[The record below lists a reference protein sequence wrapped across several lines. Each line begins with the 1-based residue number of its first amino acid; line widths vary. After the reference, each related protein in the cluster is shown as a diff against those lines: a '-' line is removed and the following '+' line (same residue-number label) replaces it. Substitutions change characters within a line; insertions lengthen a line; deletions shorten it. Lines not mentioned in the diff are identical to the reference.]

1 MDELN
6 KELKPD
12 NIGLTLPNEESTT
25 VDINDVDL
33 SESSGKSSNDAVA
46 ENTENATQGKKKGR
60 FKSWLSRIKPSKRKL
75 IQLYAALLFNVNL
88 KGFKNGRIYQGP
100 IKSVCAPGLNCYS
113 CPGASAACPLGSL
126 QTTLTGADKSAF
138 MYVLG
143 ILLLYAIIAGRWICG
158 WLCPF
163 GLIQELFY
171 KIKTPKLKKSKFT
184 RILSFF
190 KYVLLVFFVIIVPLL
205 YALRNV
211 QLPATPAF
219 CKYICPAGTFE
230 GALLL
235 LSNKVNESKLAMLGP
250 LFTWKFALMVS
261 FIVGSIFIFRFF
273 CRFFCPLGALYGL
286 FNKISIFGIK
296 LDKPKCIDCGLCI
309 SKCKM
314 DIHHVGDHEC
324 ISCGE
329 CIDVCPTK
337 AISFKGSKIFLKDNE
352 ISQPVI
358 TEAPINTESATI
370 SSAKAKKPMTLEK
383 KRKIVKSIVAIALA
397 IIMVGAIVYYNFID
411 KPPVMPEGYEV
422 GNACPE
428 GAVSIIDANGLTGS
442 TFDPS
447 KNTGKVTVINFWGV
461 WCGPCLA
468 ELPEFAQA
476 SAEFKDSVTVFAI
489 HTVED
494 ANKAPKY
501 IGEFNAQY
509 KDSNIIFGL
518 DTPSDPSS
526 IISPD
531 AYFQALGG
539 TDTMPMTVILDS
551 NGVIT
556 HHFDGKISHET
567 LVNAIEE
574 ALKK

>member
-6 KELKPD
+6 KELKSED
-12 NIGLTLPNEESTT
+12 IGLTSKEAATVTEATDCAVEEK
-25 VDINDVDL
+25 ND
-33 SESSGKSSNDAVA
+33 K
-46 ENTENATQGKKKGR
+46 NATQGKKKRG
-60 FKSWLSRIKPSKRKL
+60 FKSFVSKIIPSKRKL
-75 IQLYAALLFNVNL
+75 IQLYAALLFNANL
-88 KGFKNGRIYQGP
+88 KGFKNGRIYQGSV
-100 IKSVCAPGLNCYS
+100 KTVCAPGLNCYS
-113 CPGASAACPLGSL
+113 CPGASAACPLGSM
-126 QTTLTGADKSAF
+126 QTALTGADKSAF
-138 MYVLG
+138 FYAFGIVLLFA
-143 ILLLYAIIAGRWICG
+143 ILAGRWICG

-171 KIKTPKLKKSKFT
+171 KIKTPKLKKNKFT
-184 RILSFF
+184 RALSFF
-190 KYVLLVFFVIIVPLL
+190 KYVILVFFVVIIPLI

-211 QLPATPAF
+211 QMPATPAF

-230 GALLL
+230 GSLLL
-235 LSNKVNESKLAMLGP
+235 LSNKINESKLSMLGP

-286 FNKISIFGIK
+286 FNKISVFGVK
-296 LDKPKCIDCGLCI
+296 LDRSACVDCGRCI
-309 SKCKM
+309 TKCKM
-314 DIHHVGDHEC
+314 DIHHVGDQEC

-352 ISQPVI
+352 ISAPVS
-358 TEAPINTESATI
+358 ENESVSQKDI
-370 SSAKAKKPMTLEK
+370 SKSMSLNK
-383 KRKIVKSIVAIALA
+383 KRKLVKSIVAIVLC
-397 IIMVGAIVYYNFID
+397 VVLLGSLVYYNFID

-422 GNACPE
+422 GNSCPSS
-428 GAVSIIDANGLTGS
+428 GVDIIDANGLTGEK
-442 TFDPS
+442 FNPAE
-447 KNTGKVTVINFWGV
+447 NTGKVTVVNFWGV

-476 SAEFKDSVTVFAI
+476 SAEFKDSVTIFAI

-494 ANKAPKY
+494 ADKAPKY
-501 IGEFNAQY
+501 VGEFNAQY
-509 KDSNIIFGL
+509 KESNIIFGL
-518 DTPSDPSS
+518 DTPSDPSA

-531 AYFQALGG
+531 AYFQMLGG
-539 TDTMPMTVILDS
+539 TDTMPMTVILDA

-556 HHFDGKISHET
+556 HRFSGKISHET

>member
-6 KELKPD
+6 KELKPED
-12 NIGLTLPNEESTT
+12 IGLTLKESTFT
-25 VDINDVDL
+25 AVDESTKENDDL
-33 SESSGKSSNDAVA
+33 NESITAESVA
-46 ENTENATQGKKKGR
+46 ESQENATQGKKKGR
-60 FKSWLSRIKPSKRKL
+60 FRAWLSRIKPSKRKL
-75 IQLYAALLFNVNL
+75 IQLYAALVFNANL
-88 KGFKNGRIYQGP
+88 KGFKNGRIYQGSV
-100 IKSVCAPGLNCYS
+100 KSVCAPGLNCYS
-113 CPGASAACPLGSL
+113 CPGASAACPLGSM
-126 QTTLTGADKSAF
+126 QTALTGADKSAIF
-138 MYVLG
+138 YVFG
-143 ILLLYAIIAGRWICG
+143 ILLLYAILAGRWICG

-190 KYVLLVFFVIIVPLL
+190 KYVILVFFVVIIPLI

-211 QLPATPAF
+211 QMPATPAF

-230 GALLL
+230 GSLLL
-235 LSNKVNESKLAMLGP
+235 LSNKINESKLAMLGP

-286 FNKISIFGIK
+286 FNKISIFGVK
-296 LDKPKCIDCGLCI
+296 LDRSACIDCGRCI
-309 SKCKM
+309 TKCKM
-314 DIHHVGDHEC
+314 DIHHVGDQEC

-352 ISQPVI
+352 ISDTCQ
-358 TEAPINTESATI
+358 TQTSNDTSTDGATRGT
-370 SSAKAKKPMTLEK
+370 AKKPMSLEK
-383 KRKIVKSIVAIALA
+383 KRKLVKSIVAIVLC
-397 IIMVGAIVYYNFID
+397 VVLLGSLVYYNFID
-411 KPPVMPEGYEV
+411 KPPVIPEGTEV
-422 GNACPE
+422 GSSCPAGE
-428 GAVSIIDANGLTGS
+428 VNIIDENGLTGEV
-442 TFDPS
+442 FNPS

-476 SAEFKDSVTVFAI
+476 SAEFEDSVTVFAI

-501 IGEFNAQY
+501 IEEFNAQY

-518 DTPSDPSS
+518 DTPSDPSA

-556 HHFDGKISHET
+556 HHFDGRISHET

-574 ALKK
+574 ALKR

>member
-1 MDELN
+1 
-6 KELKPD
+6 
-12 NIGLTLPNEESTT
+12 
-25 VDINDVDL
+25 
-33 SESSGKSSNDAVA
+33 
-46 ENTENATQGKKKGR
+46 
-60 FKSWLSRIKPSKRKL
+60 
-75 IQLYAALLFNVNL
+75 
-88 KGFKNGRIYQGP
+88 
-100 IKSVCAPGLNCYS
+100 
-113 CPGASAACPLGSL
+113 
-126 QTTLTGADKSAF
+126 
-138 MYVLG
+138 
-143 ILLLYAIIAGRWICG
+143 
-158 WLCPF
+158 
-163 GLIQELFY
+163 
-171 KIKTPKLKKSKFT
+171 
-184 RILSFF
+184 
-190 KYVLLVFFVIIVPLL
+190 
-205 YALRNV
+205 
-211 QLPATPAF
+211 
-219 CKYICPAGTFE
+219 
-230 GALLL
+230 
-235 LSNKVNESKLAMLGP
+235 
-250 LFTWKFALMVS
+250 MVS

-352 ISQPVI
+352 ISQSVI
-358 TEAPINTESATI
+358 TEAPINTESATV
-370 SSAKAKKPMTLEK
+370 SSAKAKKPMTLER
-383 KRKIVKSIVAIALA
+383 KRKIVKSIIAVALA

-411 KPPVMPEGYEV
+411 KPPVMPDGYEV

-476 SAEFKDSVTVFAI
+476 SDEFKDSVTVFAI

-501 IGEFNAQY
+501 IC
-509 KDSNIIFGL
+509 
-518 DTPSDPSS
+518 
-526 IISPD
+526 
-531 AYFQALGG
+531 
-539 TDTMPMTVILDS
+539 
-551 NGVIT
+551 
-556 HHFDGKISHET
+556 
-567 LVNAIEE
+567 
-574 ALKK
+574 